1 MRYFKGLPII
11 AVALAV
17 TVLAGAAL
25 ADYEVM
31 ESSVA
36 TLPKGTTLP
45 DDATLNLPAEG
56 RIKLLKTPEGS
67 THELEGPYEGT
78 VSDYEGTQDCPWW
91 QRISVGCDGQRAPIG
106 VRSTPSPDR

>member
-1 MRYFKGLPII
+1 MTCLKRLPII
-11 AVALAV
+11 AVAVAL
-17 TVLAGAAL
+17 TVSAGAAL

-36 TLPKGTTLP
+36 TLPEGTTLT
-45 DDATLNLPAEG
+45 DNATLNLPAEG

-67 THELEGPYEGT
+67 THELKGPYEGT
-78 VSDYEGTQDCPWW
+78 VADYEGTLDCPWW